1 MAVFNPSLCCKI
13 CGSVSIQVDEVVGPD
28 RLILSECRRCRHRW
42 TDVPRTPDLLRTTR
56 TSRLDSAEVA
66 LAS

>member
-1 MAVFNPSLCCKI
+1 MVAFNPSLWCKI

-28 RLILSECRRCRHRW
+28 QLILSECRRCRHRW
-42 TDVPRTPDLLRTTR
+42 TDVPRTPDLLRAAR
-56 TSRLDSAEVA
+56 PSRLESAEVA